1 MRSIFMFECVRI
13 TARSE
18 IRLVGKIV
26 KNTAATMIES
36 FANHLDIMK
45 RIQSF
50 TSLLCDA
57 GVARIKLAVDQ

>member
-1 MRSIFMFECVRI
+1 
-13 TARSE
+13 
-18 IRLVGKIV
+18 
-26 KNTAATMIES
+26 MIES